1 MRSWS
6 WLSLLVCMACGTVQG
21 AEPSLGMMALELQG
35 RKLEGAPLIWTDR
48 EVNLLGRDGRL
59 STFATKDATNFQKS
73 STEFRGYSVMEMR
86 ERLHKEFGNRVE
98 ISSTGHYLV
107 VHPPGQRDYWSKRFE
122 DLYRAFTHYFALRNF
137 TVREPEYPLV
147 AIVWP
152 NKQDFLRYASQEGNR
167 LGNDVLGYYSPVS
180 NRITLFD
187 VGGGNASEKSWSQ
200 NADTIIHEATHQTAF
215 NTGVHRRFAATPR
228 WLTEGLGTMF
238 EARGVWNSIKYPQRE
253 ERVNRGRLSQF
264 KQLSK
269 TFPVGFVSN
278 LVSSDRLFESN
289 AAAAYAQAWALSFYL
304 VETQPKRYA
313 DYLKLT
319 ASRPVFQNYP
329 AGQRV
334 ADFTSIFG
342 NNWQML
348 ESRLLRY
355 IDEVK

>member
-1 MRSWS
+1 MRSWYWILIFFCQAAS
-6 WLSLLVCMACGTVQG
+6 GLQAADTSHWT
-21 AEPSLGMMALELQG
+21 LELELG
-35 RKLEGAPLIWTDR
+35 GKRLEGTPLIWNDR

-59 STFATKDATNFQKS
+59 STFATKDATNFHKS
-73 STEFRGYSVMEMR
+73 STSFRGYSVMEMR

-98 ISSTGHYLV
+98 ISNTGHYLV

-122 DLYRAFTHYFALRNF
+122 DLYRAFTHYFSLRDF
-137 TVREPEYPLV
+137 AVREPEFPLV

-152 NKQDFLRYASQEGNR
+152 NKQDFLRYATQDGNR
-167 LGNDVLGYYSPVS
+167 LSNDVLGYYSPVS

-187 VGGGNASEKSWSQ
+187 VGGGDASEKSWCQ

-228 WLTEGLGTMF
+228 WLAEGLGTMF
-238 EARGVWNSIKYPQRE
+238 EARGVWNSIKYSQRE
-253 ERVNRGRLSQF
+253 DRINRGRLAQF

-269 TFPVGFVSN
+269 TFPAGFVSN

-319 ASRPVFQNYP
+319 AARPVFQDYP

-348 ESRLLRY
+348 ESRLLRFM
-355 IDEVK
+355 DEVK